1 MRSSGLDAEIPDTTL
16 KQGWRGWK
24 SSSTSREAVA
34 DLDPVALYQEHEKH
48 FGSISDWLAEYYTG
62 YSNRDKIIA
71 LLSYWLYAYRCIV
84 ACYGIEGA
92 REFCRSGFGSHIRF
106 AFFHEYGIDLGRKLP
121 AISNRL
127 WFHIAAGMMS
137 TAYLPGGRVR
147 SIYSKLAWRLT
158 RLAATR
164 APVTVHKS
172 RKDAL
177 IEKLAGCFEG
187 MDAGVSE
194 EWFADALPAVFS
206 ADQIDVLRRKSLRVD
221 CSTVS
226 FMDFVGYENL
236 LLFDRRLDVTG
247 RQHGGGYDMFAVDY
261 FLLFEKTLSDRFIG
275 WGMSGENERQHK
287 YRITDRRANMPG
299 GKKRLIWVERSLC
312 PRIWFLLNPIFYA
325 QQNDRA
331 VIEYVYR
338 ELTAVQRGFLNL
350 EYPGRMGSPDYAGMR
365 GELLTSVTARGE
377 DAIRTDDIVLFDI
390 SGGSLIHHCIDNEI
404 AFVVVNRREDM
415 PYFTEPKREWLN
427 ILRRSGLAF
436 YDDEVGLL
444 SRRLSDMLADD
455 YELPADV
462 RKYHRER
469 FIDIR

>member
-1 MRSSGLDAEIPDTTL
+1 
-16 KQGWRGWK
+16 
-24 SSSTSREAVA
+24 
-34 DLDPVALYQEHEKH
+34 
-48 FGSISDWLAEYYTG
+48 
-62 YSNRDKIIA
+62 
-71 LLSYWLYAYRCIV
+71 
-84 ACYGIEGA
+84 
-92 REFCRSGFGSHIRF
+92 
-106 AFFHEYGIDLGRKLP
+106 
-121 AISNRL
+121 
-127 WFHIAAGMMS
+127 MS
-137 TAYLPGGRVR
+137 TPIAVR
-147 SIYSKLAWRLT
+147 SIRKQALTRKLADCFG
-158 RLAATR
+158 
-164 APVTVHKS
+164 S
-172 RKDAL
+172 YDACE
-177 IEKLAGCFEG
+177 IEKCL
-187 MDAGVSE
+187 E
-194 EWFADALPAVFS
+194 EALPAVFF
-206 ADQIDVLRRKSLRVD
+206 ADQVSLFREKVLRVD
-221 CSTVS
+221 CSAVS
-226 FMDFVGYENL
+226 FMDFAGYENL

-287 YRITDRRANMPG
+287 YRTANRRASTLG

-312 PRIWFLLNPIFYA
+312 PRIWSLLNPILYA
-325 QQNDRA
+325 QHNDRA

-338 ELTAVQRGFLNL
+338 ELTAARRGFFNL

-377 DAIRTDDIVLFDI
+377 DAIRTDDVVLFDM

-404 AFVVVNRREDM
+404 TFVVVIRREDM

-427 ILRRSGLAF
+427 ILRCSDLAF

-444 SRRLSDMLADD
+444 SRRLGEMLADD